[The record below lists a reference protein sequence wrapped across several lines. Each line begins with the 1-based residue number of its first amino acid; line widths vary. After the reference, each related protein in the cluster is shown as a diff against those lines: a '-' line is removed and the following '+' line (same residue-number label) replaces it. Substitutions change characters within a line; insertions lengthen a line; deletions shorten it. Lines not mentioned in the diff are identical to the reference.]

1 MTARFLVRHK
11 LVIIY
16 GLALALLLFLLKW
29 LEWRFIILD
38 HALEIYS
45 GAIAIVFT
53 GLGIWLALKLARPAV
68 KTIVVEKEV
77 YISQEPT
84 VTVNEK
90 EVARL
95 GLSDRELEVLQLM
108 ADGLSNQEIA
118 SRLFLSV
125 NTIKTHSSNIF
136 EKLDVSRRTQAVEQA
151 RRLNIIPSRS
161 VLPK

>member
-29 LEWRFIILD
+29 LEWRFIVLD
-38 HALEIYS
+38 HAVEIYS

-53 GLGIWLALKLARPAV
+53 GLGIWLALRLARPKV
-68 KTIVVEKEV
+68 KTIVVEREV
-77 YISQEPT
+77 F
-84 VTVNEK
+84 VTHESTGAVNEK
-90 EVARL
+90 EIARL
-95 GLSDRELEVLQLM
+95 GLSARELEVLQLM
-108 ADGLSNQEIA
+108 AEGLSNQEIA
-118 SRLFLSV
+118 SRLFLSL

-136 EKLDVSRRTQAVEQA
+136 EKLDVRRRTQAIEQS
-151 RRLNIIPSRS
+151 RRLNIITLKS